1 MSEEEGTTDRVAEL
15 KVDKEKKPTKRELK
29 KLAKRAGYEKEILEM
44 GGTIDGQNAS
54 DMRNDNDEKGI
65 GSGAQL
71 GGQFSVSQ
79 ASQSHSKKQ
88 QVENSMDIKVEN
100 FDIAAQGKL
109 LFNKAELTIVYGR
122 KYGLVGPNGMGKTT
136 LLKHIGSRRL
146 KGIPEYIDILYCEQ
160 EIAADNTSAIDTV
173 VKSDKKRLDLLAEQE
188 RLTAELEEGDSGV
201 VERIQQT
208 ATELRDIG
216 SDAAEPRARRILAGL
231 GFSKEMQEKA
241 VKDFSGGWRMRISLA
256 RALFLEPTLLMLDE
270 PTNHL
275 DLNAVIWLDN
285 YLQSWKK
292 TLLIV
297 SHDQGFL
304 DNVCTD
310 IIHLQDQKLHYYKG
324 NYASFKKMY
333 NQKMKEYV
341 KAYENQQKQMQALKK
356 SGKSAKQAEEEL
368 KKNLQNK
375 QNKQTKTKK
384 GSASMGDESD
394 VPPPELLQR
403 IKEYNV
409 KFSFPETD
417 KLAPPILGLHDVTF
431 GYGDN
436 ILVQKFGLW
445 SRYGFAYCYSG
456 KIEPLHGESTKH
468 RQVKI
473 GWFDQHANEALNGEQ
488 NPIEYLGSKF
498 NIDHQ
503 LARKN
508 LGMVGLPGHAH
519 TVKIKDLSGGQKS
532 RVALAELA
540 LGEPDMLILD
550 EPTNNLDIESI
561 DALATAIENFGG
573 GVVMVTHDERLV
585 RATECTLW
593 VVENQGI
600 SEIDGDFDTYK
611 KRF

>member
-1 MSEEEGTTDRVAEL
+1 
-15 KVDKEKKPTKRELK
+15 
-29 KLAKRAGYEKEILEM
+29 M
-44 GGTIDGQNAS
+44 GGTIGGQNAS
-54 DMRNDNDEKGI
+54 DIRNDEGEKGI

-71 GGQFSVSQ
+71 GGQFTVSQ
-79 ASQSHSKKQ
+79 ASQSFSKKQ
-88 QVENSMDIKVEN
+88 QTENSMDIKVAN

-109 LFNKAELTIVYGR
+109 LFNKAELTVVYGR

-146 KGIPEYIDILYCEQ
+146 KGIPEHIDILYCEQ
-160 EIAADNTSAIDTV
+160 EIAVDDTSAIDTV

-188 RLTAELEEGDSGV
+188 RLTKELEEGNSGV
-201 VERIQQT
+201 VEHLQET
-208 ATELRDIG
+208 ARELRDIG

-275 DLNAVIWLDN
+275 DLNAVIWLDS

-333 NQKMKEYV
+333 NQKMKEYL
-341 KAYENQQKQMQALKK
+341 KAYENQQKQIQALKK

-368 KKNLQNK
+368 KRNMQNK
-375 QNKQTKTKK
+375 QNKQTKAKK
-384 GSASMGDESD
+384 GD

-403 IKEYNV
+403 IKEYSVN
-409 KFSFPETD
+409 FSFPDTD

-436 ILVQKFGLW
+436 ILFKNLDFGVDMD
-445 SRYGFAYCYSG
+445 SRIAIVGPNGVGKSTILKLLAG
-456 KIEPLHGESTKH
+456 KIEPLQGELTRH

-488 NPIEYLGSKF
+488 SPIEYLGSKF

-519 TVKIKDLSGGQKS
+519 AVKIKDLSGGQKS

-540 LGEPDMLILD
+540 LGNPDMLILD

-561 DALATAIENFGG
+561 DALSTAIENFGG

-611 KRF
+611 KEVLEALDEHQVTN